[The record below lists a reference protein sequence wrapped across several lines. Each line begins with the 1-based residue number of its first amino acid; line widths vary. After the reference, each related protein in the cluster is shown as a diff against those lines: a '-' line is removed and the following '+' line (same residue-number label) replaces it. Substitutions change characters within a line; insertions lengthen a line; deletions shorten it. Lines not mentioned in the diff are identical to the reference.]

1 MLGKKKHLKQ
11 LLFMFSIKFLFRLL
25 VKSVSVLVCINVSK
39 ETFLQKIL
47 LNKTWHHLNIT
58 TLNIIHNIQTA

>member
-1 MLGKKKHLKQ
+1 MLGKKHLKQ
-11 LLFMFSIKFLFRLL
+11 LLFMFSIKFLFRLS

>member
-1 MLGKKKHLKQ
+1 MLGKIHLKQ
-11 LLFMFSIKFLFRLL
+11 LPFMFSMKFLFRLS
-25 VKSVSVLVCINVSK
+25 VKYVSVLVCINVSK
-39 ETFLQKIL
+39 ETFPAKIL